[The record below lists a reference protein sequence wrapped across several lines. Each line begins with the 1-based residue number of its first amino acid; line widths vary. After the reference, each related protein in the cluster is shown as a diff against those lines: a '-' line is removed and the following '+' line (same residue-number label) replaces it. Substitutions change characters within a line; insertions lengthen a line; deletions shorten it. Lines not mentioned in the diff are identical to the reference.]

1 MQVAVRKIRSH
12 DLFKILLL
20 EKSGDF
26 CTIYVV
32 LFVMGWVA
40 ETPIVNYAINQYSTF
55 EHTRSVGLYFMYL

>member
-26 CTIYVV
+26 WTIYVV
-32 LFVMGWVA
+32 LFVMKLTSLEIIGWVA
-40 ETPIVNYAINQYSTF
+40 ETPIVNYVIKQ
-55 EHTRSVGLYFMYL
+55 

>member
-1 MQVAVRKIRSH
+1 MQVAVRIIRSQ

-32 LFVMGWVA
+32 LFVMKLTSFGIRVGGGDHM
-40 ETPIVNYAINQYSTF
+40 EKLPIHRRTFSTF
-55 EHTRSVGLYFMYL
+55 FSN

>member
-32 LFVMGWVA
+32 LGLFVMKLTSFG
-40 ETPIVNYAINQYSTF
+40 I
-55 EHTRSVGLYFMYL
+55 RVGGGDSNRKLRY